1 MLKRIF
7 LCALALL
14 LALSLVC
21 CNKQPENPT
30 PDEPADNDNKNPDN
44 FEKPTATLYAGDYF
58 GENDAL
64 TWKFYTDGKLLIEG
78 EGDFP
83 LFETASEGNTDL
95 PWANYVESIL
105 RVEIAAGITSLSQYS
120 FKGCS
125 ALKTVILP
133 TSVTEI
139 PYRCFEDCVALE
151 EVRGGIGLVTLC
163 EDAFIGCRNLKI
175 LSLSDPITTVEY
187 AAFGESSCQKGLT
200 IYFTGDEAAWEATR
214 AALTVGEQ
222 NDAFQNAKLQF
233 FPLA

>member
-1 MLKRIF
+1 MLKRIL
-7 LCALALL
+7 LCMLALML
-14 LALSLVC
+14 TLSLVC
-21 CNKQPENPT
+21 CNKQPEPPT
-30 PDEPADNDNKNPDN
+30 PDPTPPDN
-44 FEKPTATLYAGDYF
+44 EQPGKPEKPTATLYAGNYF

-64 TWKFYTDGKLLIEG
+64 TWKFYTDGKLVIEG
-78 EGDFP
+78 EGAFP
-83 LFETASEGNTDL
+83 IFETASEGNSDL

-105 RVEIAAGITSLSQYS
+105 RVEIGAGITALSQYS

-133 TSVTEI
+133 TSVSEI
-139 PYRCFEDCVALE
+139 PYRCFEDCIALE

-175 LSLSDPITTVEY
+175 LSLSAPISNVEY
-187 AAFGESSCQKGLT
+187 GAFGESACHKGLT

-214 AALTVGEQ
+214 AKLTVGEQ
-222 NDAFQNAKLQF
+222 NAAFVNAKLQF